1 MLLSYNEQFTYIV
14 LLKVFPRPLWARLCY
29 APFAGEKA
37 KAQKKLL
44 LTDNK

>member
-1 MLLSYNEQFTYIV
+1 MLLRYNEQFTYIV